1 MQPTDVP
8 VNNIEV
14 EVTKQQRADSALVG
28 RFGNGK
34 MCELIMWCEPI
45 MWQKVRF
52 TSHISR
58 QQTRVL
64 RFNKTDRERR

>member
-34 MCELIMWCEPI
+34 MCELT

-52 TSHISR
+52 TSHKSR

-64 RFNKTDRERR
+64 RFNKTDRETR